1 MTEAKRESNPHD
13 LKKYDEAP
21 QNYISGDNLISLL
34 NKYSV

>member
-1 MTEAKRESNPHD
+1 MAETIREANPYD
-13 LKKYDEAP
+13 LKKYEEAP